1 MNFFRH
7 FPVILIGCALV
18 ACGGGKSTP
27 AVNPSVNAPGAKVS
41 PKAPELTPAP
51 EPPPSQ
57 EQKMYMDN
65 AVDRYSYALGVDF
78 GRAVSNIN
86 VPVKLDVLI
95 EGISEMFRHLPIG
108 VSADGLVA

>member
-65 AVDRYSYALGVDF
+65 AVDRYSYARALGTLRF
-78 GRAVSNIN
+78 LELRR
-86 VPVKLDVLI
+86 VLP
-95 EGISEMFRHLPIG
+95 RVLQ
-108 VSADGLVA
+108 